1 MKAVRTVA
9 LLALFL
15 SGAVGTTPVWAQYYS
30 GRRFTPPPEE
40 PGHVQYMSGRCRTLY
55 NAINARSG
63 PSYEVMEG
71 MRREFRRDCEE
82 QESDARQRY
91 YDERGDSRRHKYD
104 DRRDARKQADEQYK
118 LQRADVVADRRAQEG
133 VRERSTQQTAQCA
146 ESYRILAAK
155 KARTDLSAG
164 ELNDLRRFEDNV
176 AARCP
181 R

>member
-1 MKAVRTVA
+1 MKAMRFVA

-15 SGAVGTTPVWAQYYS
+15 SGAVGTTSVSAQYYS

-40 PGHVQYMSGRCRTLY
+40 PAHVQYMSGRCRTLH
-55 NAINARSG
+55 NAINARSV
-63 PSYEVMEG
+63 PSFEVMEG
-71 MRREFRRDCEE
+71 MRREYRRDCEE

-91 YDERGDSRRHKYD
+91 YDERGDARRHKYD

-118 LQRADVVADRRAQEG
+118 VQRADVVADRRAQEG
-133 VRERSTQQTAQCA
+133 GRERSAQQSAQCA
-146 ESYRILAAK
+146 ESYRILASK